1 MIYMKKNNNTQTAKG
16 MPVLG
21 TLALAGLTACAGG
34 DKKQE
39 AAAPEKPM
47 NIQIGRAHV

>member
-1 MIYMKKNNNTQTAKG
+1 MTNNKNL
-16 MPVLG
+16 PVLG

-39 AAAPEKPM
+39 ASAPKKPM
-47 NIQIGRAHV
+47 NILFIMCDDHS